1 MVTVTNYQTRTRKDG
16 TTFQVLELSGSVELI
31 QSQETGKFYATVRKT
46 TIPCTFDDN
55 IAKRLVGTTMKGDVV
70 RVQVDAYDFLN
81 PKTGEIIK
89 LQHSYAY
96 SPEGSNELIGSSR
109 VESLQMA

>member
-1 MVTVTNYQTRTRKDG
+1 MVTVTNYTSRQRKDG
-16 TTFQVLELSGSVELI
+16 STFQVLELTGGVELV
-31 QSQETGKFYATVRKT
+31 QSQETGKFYATARRT
-46 TIPCTFDDN
+46 TIPCTFDET
-55 IAKRLVGTTMKGDVV
+55 IAKGLVGTQMKGDVV
-70 RVQVDAYDFLN
+70 RVQVDPYDFVN

-96 SPEGSNELIGSSR
+96 SPEGSTELIGSSR